1 MQTFTETFV
10 PLQNFIIGKKKME
23 LNFLNSYV
31 KTADLHQE

>member
-1 MQTFTETFV
+1 MQTFTEIFV
-10 PLQNFIIGKKKME
+10 PLQNFIIGKKME